1 MGSRRIIAEL
11 INAGSEKEIIFTLNA
26 SHAINMVAL
35 GFPFQPRDVVLLTDK
50 EHNSNLVPWLR
61 LQKAGLVEVAYAV
74 SNDRDEFDL
83 GYFEHWL
90 QNNRVRLVSVAY
102 TSNATGYTLPAR
114 ELIKMAHEYGALVLL
129 DGAQA
134 VPRKTVDVQ
143 SLDVDFLAFSLHK
156 MCGPRGVGVLYGK
169 KGLLGK
175 DPHEVDGAGPVLEPV
190 ILGGGTVADTAY
202 DSYSLL
208 GPPESFETGIQ
219 NYPAQIASGVAVRYV
234 QQIGTDRIAAHE
246 NRLNTFLTEELM
258 NRYGDADWFRIFG
271 PQDPKQRG
279 GILTFE
285 VRRPNAA
292 RIAEEMSKRSN
303 IMVRHGAFCVHS
315 YFNKHFGPGWALPGP
330 HSQHRMVYRVSFYF
344 YNTIEECG
352 IFLETLDEIFRERS
366 YV

>member
-1 MGSRRIIAEL
+1 MSNTKTLEEYREDFPSLEKRRNGKAPVYLDNACTTLVPRQVIQSMNEYYSEYPACSGRRSRHWFAEEVTDRIEGNPEKGILGSRRIIAEL

-234 QQIGTDRIAAHE
+234 QQIGTDRIEIGRAH
-246 NRLNTFLTEELM
+246 
-258 NRYGDADWFRIFG
+258 
-271 PQDPKQRG
+271 
-279 GILTFE
+279 
-285 VRRPNAA
+285 V
-292 RIAEEMSKRSN
+292 
-303 IMVRHGAFCVHS
+303 
-315 YFNKHFGPGWALPGP
+315 
-330 HSQHRMVYRVSFYF
+330 
-344 YNTIEECG
+344 
-352 IFLETLDEIFRERS
+352 
-366 YV
+366 